1 MKKIFRLVGLMLI
14 AVMSFG
20 LTACGGDDEPSV
32 KDQLVG
38 VWRTTMESSNWKVI
52 ELRSDGSLVYSIRI
66 ENGTVK
72 YSDGYQSKTYWI
84 YNEND
89 KTIRMYQD
97 DNYYN
102 FIYVVSMNKDGKS
115 WNGTN
120 PTSGKIYSFDRVE
133 VNK

>member
-52 ELRSDGSLVYSIRI
+52 ELRSDGSLVYSISI